1 MSSPREPRWKEILT
15 ERLPE
20 RAGDIEGLMSDAPD
34 RLVAELRDDPDMTRA
49 LVEADAR
56 HVLEKW
62 FSPRAEETVVFT
74 DGRVGAVGDQ
84 DAGAEWVFAGH
95 HDQAEVFRG
104 LPATGRPVEVHGFTV
119 VATGTDEEGRPIPV
133 FTRHIDWAGLYA
145 QLGLTINWR
154 VPLDPEP
161 DG

>member
-20 RAGDIEGLMSDAPD
+20 RADDIEGRMADDPD
-34 RLVAELRDDPDMTRA
+34 RLVSDLRDDPEMTRA

-56 HVLEKW
+56 NVLEKW
-62 FSPRAEETVVFT
+62 FSPRSDESLKFT
-74 DGRVGAVGDQ
+74 DGRFGPVGET
-84 DAGAEWVFAGH
+84 DAGAEWVFEGR
-95 HDQAEVFRG
+95 HDQADVFRG
-104 LPATGRPVEVHGFTV
+104 LPATGRPVDVHGFTV
-119 VATGTDEEGRPIPV
+119 VASRPDEHGRSIPV